1 MAETWRM
8 TEQPGVRQ
16 RRIDT
21 LPFSEAIVEPVSAL
35 LLGRRRLADFRMR
48 DGSVHQIDV
57 PGDDG
62 GTAVTLTVWP
72 MLRRVDAISPALAVI
87 FTGVVSIDL
96 VEGVEVLFRRE
107 NGDYLIVAIGGK
119 VIVRA

>member
-1 MAETWRM
+1 M
-8 TEQPGVRQ
+8 TEQAGVQQ

-21 LPFSEAIVEPVSAL
+21 LPFSEAIVGPVSAL
-35 LLGRRRLADFRMR
+35 LLGRHRIADFRLR
-48 DGSVHQIDV
+48 DGEVHQIDV
-57 PGDDG
+57 PGQNG
-62 GTAVTLTVWP
+62 ETAVMLTIWP
-72 MLRRVDAISPALAVI
+72 TLRRVDAISPALAVV

>member
-1 MAETWRM
+1 
-8 TEQPGVRQ
+8 
-16 RRIDT
+16 
-21 LPFSEAIVEPVSAL
+21 
-35 LLGRRRLADFRMR
+35 
-48 DGSVHQIDV
+48 
-57 PGDDG
+57 
-62 GTAVTLTVWP
+62 

-87 FTGVVSIDL
+87 FTGVVTIDL